1 MNAVMGQCGKR
12 KDIFIIS
19 GDAGLG
25 VFDEFQ
31 KKRPQQ
37 FLNLGVAEQN
47 MAGFAAG
54 MALSGYKVYVYNII
68 PFVLY
73 RCYEQVR
80 NDICYQ
86 RLPVTLVGIGSG
98 VSYAPQGMTHYA
110 IEDIG
115 LAHTLPNLTVFSPV
129 DPVET
134 AAAAEYSLRASGP
147 VYVRLAKKGEPSL
160 HQRRVPDIRQPQIL
174 REGREVALICHGSI
188 GVEAVKARDMLEKQ
202 GIVPQVISMP
212 MVQPLLAGELF
223 AVCKPY
229 KHVFSI
235 EEHYAGCGLG
245 SAIAK
250 EYAQRHPAWKLH
262 VLGIAD
268 TFVHEIKDTAGM
280 RDHFGISARK
290 IAERVLAELR
300 KE

>member
-1 MNAVMGQCGKR
+1 MNAVMEQCSKHKG
-12 KDIFIIS
+12 IFIIS

-31 KKRPQQ
+31 KKHPSQ

-47 MAGFAAG
+47 MIGFAAG
-54 MALSGYKVYVYNII
+54 MSLSGYKVYVYNII

-115 LAHTLPNLTVFSPV
+115 IAQTMPNLTVFSPI
-129 DPVET
+129 DPIEAQS
-134 AAAAEYSLRASGP
+134 AATYSVKAKGP
-147 VYVRLAKKGEPSL
+147 AYARLAKKGEPKLHHKPITDITQPLCL
-160 HQRRVPDIRQPQIL
+160 HQGQDI
-174 REGREVALICHGSI
+174 ALVCHGSI
-188 GVEAVKARDMLEKQ
+188 GPEVVKARELLEGQ
-202 GIVPQVISMP
+202 GISPIIISIP
-212 MVQPLLAGELF
+212 MVQPLSADALF
-223 AVCKPY
+223 EMLSTV
-229 KHVFSI
+229 KHVVSI

-245 SAIAK
+245 SIIGK
-250 EYAQRHPAWKLH
+250 EYLKRQPSWKYH
-262 VLGIAD
+262 VLGISD
-268 TFVHEIKDTAGM
+268 RFVHEIKDTAAM
-280 RDHFGISARK
+280 REYFGISAGR
-290 IAERVLAELR
+290 IAEFIEGIL
-300 KE
+300 